1 MLATRD
7 DGTPSEAKGPG
18 IANGSVRA
26 TREAGATLTRRPAV
40 RTDMPDRI
48 MKVNAYTT
56 LDLLDGEA
64 EGHDFAEEAFAVVN
78 VTSPRQDPDHV
89 SLQVELDNTQLD
101 HLKPHAE
108 TVRLSP
114 EEARELAADLEKHAS
129 KVEAAE
135 DDGSVDDGED

>member
-1 MLATRD
+1 MATAEHR
-7 DGTPSEAKGPG
+7 TAAS
-18 IANGSVRA
+18 
-26 TREAGATLTRRPAV
+26 ATLTRRPAV
-40 RTDMPDRI
+40 RADMPDRI

-64 EGHDFAEEAFAVVN
+64 EGHDFTEEAFAVVN
-78 VTSPRQDPDHV
+78 VTSPRREPDHI
-89 SLQVELDNTQLD
+89 SLQLELDNTQLE

-129 KVEAAE
+129 KVEAAAEE
-135 DDGSVDDGED
+135 D